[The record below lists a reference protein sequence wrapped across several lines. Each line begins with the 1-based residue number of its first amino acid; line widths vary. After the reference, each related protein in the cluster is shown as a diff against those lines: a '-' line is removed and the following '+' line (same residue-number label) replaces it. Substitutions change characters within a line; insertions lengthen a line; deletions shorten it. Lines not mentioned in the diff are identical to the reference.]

1 MRPVTR
7 HPHVQSA
14 LQGEPLEGTIHPS
27 VGASPRKSQ
36 KEDTR
41 LCQLIYPEG
50 FRYHEKQFRK
60 QIMIEKGRMIWDY
73 QRPFG

>member
-7 HPHVQSA
+7 HPHVYSG

-36 KEDTR
+36 
-41 LCQLIYPEG
+41 EG
-50 FRYHEKQFRK
+50 NKVV
-60 QIMIEKGRMIWDY
+60 
-73 QRPFG
+73 PVNLS